1 MSFGGIKAKLPDRL
15 VQGWDKKHKNSTCLF
30 QKTSDKYL
38 MQNSTARIDSIVK
51 IEVLYVCNISKSN
64 INLKQ
69 PCNEVDL
76 RGEEVAFLSSHP
88 FSLADTSTF
97 ILYTFRFA
105 DA

>member
-1 MSFGGIKAKLPDRL
+1 
-15 VQGWDKKHKNSTCLF
+15 
-30 QKTSDKYL
+30 

-97 ILYTFRFA
+97 YPLYIQFC
-105 DA
+105 